1 MHPLRRTI
9 VVKYLMVL
17 PVSSR
22 STCPVVLL
30 GWLECGRAAGEEGE
44 SIGSGALSQLRVST
58 LPRAMFVPA
67 RGERKNGPAS
77 AFSAIISSGAKDK
90 DATRLSDCAARRLS
104 IHASVNAMPAPHLR
118 GEFGKNKNNKNS
130 HKSSILLASCAES
143 CTPSSRW
150 MRFFL
155 LSPRRST
162 PAELLSRA
170 CALSGAFAWTE
181 PTAEPVDSL
190 RWTHSDSQHAPM
202 SG

>member
-1 MHPLRRTI
+1 MWKSCGGRGGINRERR
-9 VVKYLMVL
+9 VK
-17 PVSSR
+17 
-22 STCPVVLL
+22 STPR
-30 GWLECGRAAGEEGE
+30 ERTSA
-44 SIGSGALSQLRVST
+44 
-58 LPRAMFVPA
+58 RAMFVPA

-104 IHASVNAMPAPHLR
+104 IHAGVNAMPAPHLR

-155 LSPRRST
+155 LAAPRQLSYYR
-162 PAELLSRA
+162 EL
-170 CALSGAFAWTE
+170 ALSAVHLHGRSQ
-181 PTAEPVDSL
+181 PLSPL
-190 RWTHSDSQHAPM
+190 THSDELTQTVSTPRCLDRH
-202 SG
+202 